1 MIWKEFES
9 IDGWLDEYVP
19 GVDPSLK
26 FAPYNVDLGGDER
39 DMYPGWVSAMVDMI
53 ACTNRV
59 IVD

>member
-39 DMYPGWVSAMVDMI
+39 DMYPSWVSTMVDMI

>member
-39 DMYPGWVSAMVDMI
+39 DMCPGWVSTMVDMI
-53 ACTNRV
+53 SCTNRV